1 MSRDYKAKPRAG
13 AQRKSGSSLLVG
25 LLIGLVLG
33 LVVALGVAWYINK
46 MPSPFTPRSNPAG
59 PPAKFE
65 SSKSSQTQTAKV
77 DEKASAKSDGVDKGE
92 KSDSS
97 DKSADKGGGK
107 GGDKAVQD
115 KPRFDFYKIL
125 PGSEE
130 AAPEKSGKDAAKG
143 STPATKEAFFLQAGS
158 FQNAP
163 DADNLKATLA
173 LLGYEAAIETTTLP
187 DKGVWHRVRIGPYT
201 SVEELNRTR
210 EALKRSGV
218 QTALVKAREPE
229 R

>member
-1 MSRDYKAKPRAG
+1 MSKDYKAKPRPVA
-13 AQRKSGSSLLVG
+13 RRSGSSLLVG

-46 MPSPFTPRSNPAG
+46 MPSPFTPRSAPSS
-59 PPAKFE
+59 PPAKME
-65 SSKSSQTQTAKV
+65 APKGLPPSTQTAKIE
-77 DEKASAKSDGVDKGE
+77 EKADKSEKAEKGE
-92 KSDSS
+92 E
-97 DKSADKGGGK
+97 
-107 GGDKAVQD
+107 

-130 AAPEKSGKDAAKG
+130 AAPEKSPKQATKG
-143 STPATKEAFFLQAGS
+143 STAGAKEAFFLQAGA
-158 FQNAP
+158 FQSAP
-163 DADNLKATLA
+163 EADNLKATLA

-201 SVEELNRTR
+201 NVEELNRAR
-210 EALKRSGV
+210 DALKQNGV
-218 QTALVKAREPE
+218 QTTLVKAREPE

>member
-1 MSRDYKAKPRAG
+1 MSKDYKAKPRAP
-13 AQRKSGSSLLVG
+13 AARKSGSSLLVG

-46 MPSPFTPRSNPAG
+46 MPSPFTPRAAPPG

-65 SSKSSQTQTAKV
+65 APKSIPAQTQTQTAKAE
-77 DEKASAKSDGVDKGE
+77 DKAPAKSE
-92 KSDSS
+92 
-97 DKSADKGGGK
+97 
-107 GGDKAVQD
+107 D
-115 KPRFDFYKIL
+115 KPRFEFYKIL
-125 PGSEE
+125 PGADE
-130 AAPEKSGKDAAKG
+130 ATPEKAPKEPAKA
-143 STPATKEAFFLQAGS
+143 STPTAKQAFFLQAGS

-187 DKGVWHRVRIGPYT
+187 DKGVWHRVRVGPYT
-201 SVEELNRTR
+201 SVEELNRAR
-210 EALKRSGV
+210 DALKQNGV
-218 QTALVKAREPE
+218 QTTLVKAREPD